1 MPGETFYYDSVCYN
15 DNDDDKIERWL
26 MNETEVSQYERNTL
40 IIEKHNHTIK
50 LFRLLESGLASGITS
65 DATCTPTAI
74 QLMVLPTQRLRTRL
88 GVRMSIE
95 ERRWFRE
102 MQHSLANPRIT
113 METQWKP
120 TFQEGWSGLEPSSTT
135 TRRSAGT
142 TRTRLTDH
150 QSGYRTTCQVLNN
163 HIVSRN

>member
-1 MPGETFYYDSVCYN
+1 MFFRSV
-15 DNDDDKIERWL
+15 
-26 MNETEVSQYERNTL
+26 
-40 IIEKHNHTIK
+40 
-50 LFRLLESGLASGITS
+50 ESGLALGNTS

-88 GVRMSIE
+88 PVRMSIE

-102 MQHSLANPRIT
+102 MLTFLANPCIT

-150 QSGYRTTCQVLNN
+150 QSGYRTTCQVLYNL
-163 HIVSRN
+163 VTRNWNSSLVWMHLIKFKPKPSNAKVLTYAVNPRAAVVTPDFSFIT